1 MNMAE
6 QTINLNQA
14 ERWISGCVG
23 GVLVSHAV
31 TQVSKRPGRAL
42 MEGIL
47 GGLLV
52 RRGATGH
59 CAVKERLIASDA
71 QPRHAETIASDEGV
85 KVEHAVTINRP
96 IEDVYSFWRSFEN
109 LPLFMHHLKQVEV
122 TGPTRSH
129 WIAKGPAGM
138 DVEWDAEI
146 LNEHPNELIAWQSLE
161 GSAVNTA
168 GSVKFKAEP
177 HGKGTEVHV
186 NLKYDP
192 PAGKVGVAVA
202 KLFGDDP
209 QHTVLEDL
217 RAFKSLLESG
227 EEATVEGQT
236 AARGNQ
242 T

>member
-1 MNMAE
+1 MAE
-6 QTINLNQA
+6 QTINLNRT

-23 GVLVSHAV
+23 SALVSHAV
-31 TQVSKRPGRAL
+31 THVGKRPGRAL
-42 MEGIL
+42 LDGIL

-59 CAVKERLIASDA
+59 CAVKERLAAPEAKVRHTETLASDA
-71 QPRHAETIASDEGV
+71 GV

-122 TGPTRSH
+122 TSPTRSH
-129 WIAKGPAGM
+129 WVAKGPAGL

-168 GSVKFKAEP
+168 GSVKFRAEP

-227 EEATVEGQT
+227 EEATVKGQST
-236 AARGNQ
+236 ARESRS
-242 T
+242 